1 MFLDG
6 RRLWRSSTALENF
19 SGLTGTLSGRWC
31 QRTPAGLSALHL
43 RRSLFWCSLLAAD
56 LEAVQHV
63 SLLVGQN
70 SSVLALVLT
79 GLRLQ
84 LQSWACEIQHYLENH
99 VKMNST
105 FETMT
110 KDGTLIFW
118 NVGEHRLTAVA
129 AAWRVVGAGLGEKLQ
144 AWRQR
149 VLQEVHVEVIL
160 TLHGLLYTQLKN
172 VGEVAGG
179 VEAQIHNRIPN
190 TEEENSGVS
199 VNSVTV
205 ELSWSLSGCLEKDFR
220 NSLLNISSLTSHIL
234 FNFIV

>member
-1 MFLDG
+1 
-6 RRLWRSSTALENF
+6 
-19 SGLTGTLSGRWC
+19 
-31 QRTPAGLSALHL
+31 
-43 RRSLFWCSLLAAD
+43 
-56 LEAVQHV
+56 
-63 SLLVGQN
+63 
-70 SSVLALVLT
+70 
-79 GLRLQ
+79 
-84 LQSWACEIQHYLENH
+84 
-99 VKMNST
+99 MNST

-160 TLHGLLYTQLKN
+160 TLHGLLYTQLKD

-190 TEEENSGVS
+190 TEEDNSGVS

-205 ELSWSLSGCLEKDFR
+205 ELKSGCLEKDFR

>member
-110 KDGTLIFW
+110 KDGTFIFW
-118 NVGEHRLTAVA
+118 NVE
-129 AAWRVVGAGLGEKLQ
+129 
-144 AWRQR
+144 
-149 VLQEVHVEVIL
+149 
-160 TLHGLLYTQLKN
+160 
-172 VGEVAGG
+172 
-179 VEAQIHNRIPN
+179 N
-190 TEEENSGVS
+190 T
-199 VNSVTV
+199 
-205 ELSWSLSGCLEKDFR
+205 D
-220 NSLLNISSLTSHIL
+220 SLLLLLLDVSSVPVLGKSCRPGGSECCRRCMWKSFSLCTDFCTRSL
-234 FNFIV
+234 KMLVK